1 MAKELEDEKIIEL
14 YWQRDENAISKT
26 DQKYGAYCQSIAN
39 NILQNKEDS
48 EECVNDTWLK
58 AWESIPP
65 QKPVN
70 FRMYLAKIVRNLA
83 FNRFNANRAKKRGG
97 GEMVLVLEELSECI
111 ADKTDVEQE
120 LIGKELKEYILGFIK
135 ELPERDRNIF
145 VRRYFFVDPVKS
157 IAKRYGVSENNV
169 MVILSRIRKLL
180 KCSLKKEGFIYE

>member
-145 VRRYFFVDPVKS
+145 VRRYFYVDPVKS
-157 IAKRYGVSENNV
+157 IAKRYGVSENYV